1 MKTQWRRRLAG
12 VVEFVTTP
20 CHRRDAGAT
29 VLLPDRQRAVQAR
42 RLNVMVVVIILFLSA
57 SAAAQDSLTGAADAA
72 RAAGRFDQALVLYQK
87 AMEGNPPRRTKLRI
101 IAGSVRC
108 YQALDRPER
117 VGEAF
122 LLLVRD
128 DPQTPQFDCIPLA
141 WLPRRPSVSL
151 EQTAGKWLGRTEP
164 AAQLLGASYLLTTG
178 ERSKAMATLRRLA
191 VGPDRRVAQLA
202 MAQTWRATLT
212 TADDEQLDAIEQT
225 IRRMPERFAAGP
237 YFVLGRAYL
246 QRQQWEKAAL
256 ALLRVP
262 ILYPQ
267 QRPLAAQSLADA
279 GRAME
284 QLGRTDRAVRLYRE
298 LIREYPEQT
307 RPVAEVKGRGKREG
321 GGGKWE

>member
-1 MKTQWRRRLAG
+1 MKTYPVWLLAI
-12 VVEFVTTP
+12 TI
-20 CHRRDAGAT
+20 
-29 VLLPDRQRAVQAR
+29 AVFA
-42 RLNVMVVVIILFLSA
+42 LIPID
-57 SAAAQDSLTGAADAA
+57 AAAQDPLTGAADAA
-72 RAAGRFDQALVLYQK
+72 MADGRFDQALVLYQK
-87 AMEGNPPRRTKLRI
+87 AMEGNPPRRTRLRI

-117 VGEAF
+117 AGEAF

-151 EQTAGKWLGRTEP
+151 EQTAGKWLGRNEP
-164 AAQLLGASYLLTTG
+164 AAQLLGASQLLTTG
-178 ERSKAMATLRRLA
+178 ERSRAMATLRRLA

-225 IRRMPERFAAGP
+225 IRRMPEPLAAGP

-284 QLGRTDRAVRLYRE
+284 QLGQTDEAVRLYRE

-307 RPVAEVKGRGKREG
+307 RPIAEVKGRGKAE
-321 GGGKWE
+321 